1 VSKSVAN
8 VIAFA
13 CEKMNMTGHKA
24 MTLLVHPNDTEA
36 EGPDGAVPVLLE
48 KSWDWLR
55 VLTIMGASLKLE
67 GPVCRVWD
75 SHGFE
80 VKGKGQ
86 LHEGKVIYV
95 TSASSDT
102 FRQGTRCPPPKHNN
116 LLRLITLGTKGDK
129 QLAEEKKKDKKE
141 RRQGIRYKT
150 FSLGNKMFEMSDYNL
165 PKFPEEDTTTDKTN
179 DTTSSSE
186 AIKGEKEET
195 ETEEGDSKEKG
206 IQEPDWWETT

>member
-1 VSKSVAN
+1 
-8 VIAFA
+8 
-13 CEKMNMTGHKA
+13 MNMPGHKA

-55 VLTIMGASLKLE
+55 VLTVMGASLKLE

-95 TSASSDT
+95 TSSSSDT
-102 FRQGTRCPPPKHNN
+102 FRQGTRSPPTTTAIADFVNKGTNN
-116 LLRLITLGTKGDK
+116 LRKKRRRIRKSEGKG
-129 QLAEEKKKDKKE
+129 
-141 RRQGIRYKT
+141 
-150 FSLGNKMFEMSDYNL
+150 
-165 PKFPEEDTTTDKTN
+165 
-179 DTTSSSE
+179 
-186 AIKGEKEET
+186 
-195 ETEEGDSKEKG
+195 
-206 IQEPDWWETT
+206 